1 MFLPPVPAYW
11 EELEIPPE
19 ACLTPAAAYSH
30 CPVTFL
36 PQMNIRCSHQ
46 PASRLGAAFQRS
58 AFRREANI
66 RGGFSLVEV
75 VLAIGVVAFAF
86 IAIFGML
93 PTGMGISRQAM
104 DASVG
109 SQIAQRVINDAQ
121 QTDFSELL
129 KDASGK
135 TIAGTNQTGRKAV
148 RYFDDQGGE
157 LTEASRHLAI
167 YHVNTRIMPATA
179 MPKVGTSNADNVH
192 LAIVTV
198 QVANNPAN
206 RELALSQDSSDAQDK
221 PMRNLWTGA
230 FTSDRARTRAVATL
244 TFPALVARNK

>member
-1 MFLPPVPAYW
+1 
-11 EELEIPPE
+11 
-19 ACLTPAAAYSH
+19 
-30 CPVTFL
+30 
-36 PQMNIRCSHQ
+36 
-46 PASRLGAAFQRS
+46 
-58 AFRREANI
+58 
-66 RGGFSLVEV
+66 VEV

-192 LAIVTV
+192 LA
-198 QVANNPAN
+198 
-206 RELALSQDSSDAQDK
+206 SSAQDK